1 MPWELRMTLTIS
13 GFLIIAYI
21 YMGIRLT
28 NSFSTLLPQYS
39 RIFKYAIIISIF
51 LVNLLPVTILI
62 YRFTG
67 GINNFFIFNTNLTT
81 SDYIILFPFWLSLVA
96 AFETFPYFLTT
107 DLIQLMIYK
116 FKIKSYENWTQYLA
130 FIKIGLV
137 SFFLIYAC
145 IRSYIDTNS
154 VKISSFEIS
163 IPGMPESLRDLSL
176 VLTSDIHVDRYTQES
191 KLSVMQEK
199 IKECDPDLIFFAGD
213 LVSRGTRYIPQGIEN
228 LCKIEANIERIACM
242 GDHDWWS
249 ASQRI
254 PDELRSCNWQFLND
268 QHHIIDYK
276 GAKLLVTG
284 ITYIYSRKISLP
296 RLETLLANA
305 PDADL
310 KIILVHQPANSV
322 LKSAKKYGYH
332 LLLAGHTHGGQIV
345 FRPFGF
351 ELTPTQSENN
361 YYNGQNILGNLNV
374 FISNGIGLTLVPLR
388 YQAPAEIIQISLK

>member
-1 MPWELRMTLTIS
+1 
-13 GFLIIAYI
+13 
-21 YMGIRLT
+21 
-28 NSFSTLLPQYS
+28 
-39 RIFKYAIIISIF
+39 
-51 LVNLLPVTILI
+51 
-62 YRFTG
+62 
-67 GINNFFIFNTNLTT
+67 
-81 SDYIILFPFWLSLVA
+81 
-96 AFETFPYFLTT
+96 
-107 DLIQLMIYK
+107 
-116 FKIKSYENWTQYLA
+116 
-130 FIKIGLV
+130 
-137 SFFLIYAC
+137 
-145 IRSYIDTNS
+145 
-154 VKISSFEIS
+154 
-163 IPGMPESLRDLSL
+163 
-176 VLTSDIHVDRYTQES
+176 
-191 KLSVMQEK
+191 
-199 IKECDPDLIFFAGD
+199 
-213 LVSRGTRYIPQGIEN
+213 
-228 LCKIEANIERIACM
+228 M